1 MISTAT
7 DSLLNAIID
16 DKKSDPKIETAIGV
30 LQQGL
35 LTKQPP
41 CFFARLGGEWGM
53 PLTRAAFSII
63 IKFSSSVEQF
73 TKLIENCIF
82 AGKDIGDAEQGD
94 QKLKSIAL

>member
-1 MISTAT
+1 
-7 DSLLNAIID
+7 
-16 DKKSDPKIETAIGV
+16 
-30 LQQGL
+30 
-35 LTKQPP
+35 
-41 CFFARLGGEWGM
+41 M

-94 QKLKSIAL
+94 